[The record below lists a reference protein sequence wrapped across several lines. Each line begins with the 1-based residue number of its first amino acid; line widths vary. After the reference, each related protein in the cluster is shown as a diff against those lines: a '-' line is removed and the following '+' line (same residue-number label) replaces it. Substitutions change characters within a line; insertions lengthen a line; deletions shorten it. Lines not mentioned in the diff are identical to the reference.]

1 MAHVLC
7 SCGKIFTKTIHGHL
21 RRNPSHYA
29 VRTWT
34 YFDSDVRVNLSR
46 TQQEKLERIRKY
58 NRFVEPSKR

>member
-21 RRNPSHYA
+21 RRNPSHYV

-46 TQQEKLERIRKY
+46 TQQE
-58 NRFVEPSKR
+58 N